1 MSNRMVLT
9 LREPVQ
15 AKQAVNAAWLHIK
28 GWLGAG
34 GERLVLEVRPEKR
47 SNPQN
52 RLLHALI
59 ADIAA
64 QVEWAGAKREPEVW
78 KRLLT
83 AAWSRVHGQ
92 HVEVLPALDGHGV
105 DLVPARTS
113 KLTKAECADL
123 CEFITAWGVD
133 QGVRFTAPEYGDAR

>member
-1 MSNRMVLT
+1 MSERIT
-9 LREPVQ
+9 LSLFEPVQ
-15 AKQAVNAAWLHIK
+15 AHKALMHAWTHAKAWLMSGH
-28 GWLGAG
+28 
-34 GERLVLEVRPEKR
+34 RLVLEVRPEKR

-64 QVEWAGAKREPEVW
+64 QVEWAGAKRDAEVW

-123 CEFITAWGVD
+123 CTFIEAWGAEH
-133 QGVRFTAPEYGDAR
+133 GVRFTAPEGWQ

>member
-1 MSNRMVLT
+1 MADRLT
-9 LREPVQ
+9 LNLFERDQ
-15 AKQAVNAAWLHIK
+15 AHKAVNYAWARAKDLIAN
-28 GWLGAG
+28 GQ
-34 GERLVLEVRPEKR
+34 RLVLELRPEKR
-47 SNPQN
+47 SDAQN
-52 RLLHALI
+52 RLLHACLSEI
-59 ADIAA
+59 SK
-64 QVEWAGAKREPEVW
+64 QVEWAGAKRDVDTW

-123 CEFITAWGVD
+123 CEFITAWGIEH
-133 QGVRFTAPEYGDAR
+133 GVRFTAPE

>member
-1 MSNRMVLT
+1 MADRLVLR
-9 LREPVQ
+9 LHNAQQGYQ
-15 AKQAVNAAWLHIK
+15 AIKQAWAHAK

-34 GERLVLEVRPEKR
+34 GARLVLEVRPETR

-123 CEFITAWGVD
+123 CTFIEAWGAEH
-133 QGVRFTAPEYGDAR
+133 GVRFTAPEGWQ

>member
-1 MSNRMVLT
+1 MRADYELHEPSQARQAFAAAWERAKALTMAGHRLT
-9 LREPVQ
+9 LTLAP
-15 AKQAVNAAWLHIK
+15 A
-28 GWLGAG
+28 
-34 GERLVLEVRPEKR
+34 KR
-47 SNPQN
+47 SSPQN

-64 QVEWAGAKREPEVW
+64 QVEWAGSKRDAEVW

-123 CEFITAWGVD
+123 CEFITAWGVEH
-133 QGVRFTAPEYGDAR
+133 GVRFTAPEWMAE

>member
-1 MSNRMVLT
+1 MKTTVTLINPQQGHVAVAHVWNLAKSALMAGHRLT
-9 LREPVQ
+9 LTLAP
-15 AKQAVNAAWLHIK
+15 AT
-28 GWLGAG
+28 
-34 GERLVLEVRPEKR
+34 R

-123 CEFITAWGVD
+123 CEFITAWGVEH
-133 QGVRFTAPEYGDAR
+133 GVRFTAPEWMAE

>member
-1 MSNRMVLT
+1 MKTTVTLINPQQGHVAVAHVWNLAKSALMAGHRLT
-9 LREPVQ
+9 LTLAP
-15 AKQAVNAAWLHIK
+15 AK
-28 GWLGAG
+28 
-34 GERLVLEVRPEKR
+34 RT
-47 SNPQN
+47 SPQN

-64 QVEWAGAKREPEVW
+64 QVDWAGAKRDAEVW

-123 CEFITAWGVD
+123 CEFITAWGAEH
-133 QGVRFTAPEYGDAR
+133 GVRFTAPEGWQ

>member
-1 MSNRMVLT
+1 MKTTVTLINPQQGHVAVAHVWNLAKSALMAGHRLT
-9 LREPVQ
+9 LTLAPATRT
-15 AKQAVNAAWLHIK
+15 
-28 GWLGAG
+28 
-34 GERLVLEVRPEKR
+34 
-47 SNPQN
+47 SPQN

-64 QVEWAGAKREPEVW
+64 QVEWAGAKRDAEVW

-123 CEFITAWGVD
+123 CTFIEAWGAEH
-133 QGVRFTAPEYGDAR
+133 GVRFTAPEGRHD

>member
-1 MSNRMVLT
+1 MSERLVLS
-9 LREPVQ
+9 LHEPVQ
-15 AKQAVNAAWLHIK
+15 AKQAVNAAWERAKAL
-28 GWLGAG
+28 LMAG
-34 GERLVLEVRPEKR
+34 HRLTLTLAPAKR
-47 SNPQN
+47 TSPQN

-64 QVEWAGAKREPEVW
+64 QVEWAGAKRDAEVW

-92 HVEVLPALDGHGV
+92 HAEVLPALDGHGV

-123 CEFITAWGVD
+123 CEFITAWGIEH
-133 QGVRFTAPEYGDAR
+133 GVRFTAPEWMAE

>member
-1 MSNRMVLT
+1 MAERIT
-9 LREPVQ
+9 LSMWEPVQ
-15 AKQAVNAAWLHIK
+15 AHKALMHAWTHAKAWLM
-28 GWLGAG
+28 AG
-34 GERLVLEVRPEKR
+34 HRLVLEVRPEKR
-47 SNPQN
+47 TDAQN

-64 QVEWAGAKREPEVW
+64 QVEWAGAKRDAEVW

-113 KLTKAECADL
+113 KLSKAECADL
-123 CEFITAWGVD
+123 CEFITAWGAEH
-133 QGVRFTAPEYGDAR
+133 GVRFTAPEGWQ

>member
-1 MSNRMVLT
+1 MSERIT
-9 LREPVQ
+9 LSLFEPVQ
-15 AKQAVNAAWLHIK
+15 AHKALMHAWTHAKAWLMSGH
-28 GWLGAG
+28 
-34 GERLVLEVRPEKR
+34 RLVLEVRPEKR

-64 QVEWAGAKREPEVW
+64 QVEWAGAKREAEVW

-123 CEFITAWGVD
+123 CTFIEAWGAEH
-133 QGVRFTAPEYGDAR
+133 GVRFTAPEWMAE

>member
-1 MSNRMVLT
+1 MSERIT
-9 LREPVQ
+9 LPLWEPVQ
-15 AKQAVNAAWLHIK
+15 ARKAVDYLYEQAKPRLM
-28 GWLGAG
+28 AG
-34 GERLVLEVRPEKR
+34 HRLTLTLAPEKR
-47 SNPQN
+47 TSPQN

-64 QVEWAGAKREPEVW
+64 QVEWAGAKRDAEVW

-123 CEFITAWGVD
+123 CTFIEAWGAEH
-133 QGVRFTAPEYGDAR
+133 GVRFTAPEGWQ

>member
-1 MSNRMVLT
+1 MSKRIT
-9 LREPVQ
+9 LSLWEPVQ
-15 AKQAVNAAWLHIK
+15 AKQAFNAAWERAKALTM
-28 GWLGAG
+28 AG
-34 GERLVLEVRPEKR
+34 HRLTLTLAPATR

-64 QVEWAGAKREPEVW
+64 QVEWAGAKRDAEVW

-123 CEFITAWGVD
+123 CEFITAWGIEH
-133 QGVRFTAPEYGDAR
+133 GVRFTAPEWMAE

>member
-1 MSNRMVLT
+1 MTDRLT
-9 LREPVQ
+9 LSLWEPVQ
-15 AKQAVNAAWLHIK
+15 AHKALMYAWTHAKAWLMSGH
-28 GWLGAG
+28 
-34 GERLVLEVRPEKR
+34 RLVLEVRPEKR

-64 QVEWAGAKREPEVW
+64 QVEWAGAKRDAEVW

-113 KLTKAECADL
+113 KLSKAECADL
-123 CEFITAWGVD
+123 CEFITAWGAEH
-133 QGVRFTAPEYGDAR
+133 GVRFTAPGGWQ

>member
-1 MSNRMVLT
+1 MSERIT
-9 LREPVQ
+9 LSLWEPVQ
-15 AKQAVNAAWLHIK
+15 AHKALMHAWTHAKAWLMSGH
-28 GWLGAG
+28 
-34 GERLVLEVRPEKR
+34 RLVLEVRPEKR

-64 QVEWAGAKREPEVW
+64 QVEWAGAKRDAEVW

-105 DLVPARTS
+105 DLMPARTS

-123 CEFITAWGVD
+123 CTFIEAWGAEH
-133 QGVRFTAPEYGDAR
+133 GVRFTAPEEWQ

>member
-1 MSNRMVLT
+1 MSAKITLT
-9 LREPVQ
+9 LFEPVQ
-15 AKQAVNAAWLHIK
+15 AHKALMHAWTHAKAWLMSGH
-28 GWLGAG
+28 
-34 GERLVLEVRPEKR
+34 RLVLEVRPEKR

-64 QVEWAGAKREPEVW
+64 QVEWAGAKREAEVW

-123 CEFITAWGVD
+123 CTFIEAWGAEH
-133 QGVRFTAPEYGDAR
+133 GVRFTAPEGVAQ

>member
-1 MSNRMVLT
+1 MKTTVTLINPQQGHVAVAHVWNLAKSALMAGHRLT
-9 LREPVQ
+9 LTLAPATRT
-15 AKQAVNAAWLHIK
+15 
-28 GWLGAG
+28 
-34 GERLVLEVRPEKR
+34 
-47 SNPQN
+47 SPQN
-52 RLLHALI
+52 RLLHALV

-64 QVEWAGAKREPEVW
+64 QVEWAGAKRDAEVW

-123 CEFITAWGVD
+123 CTFIEAWGAEH
-133 QGVRFTAPEYGDAR
+133 GVRFTAPEGWQ

>member
-1 MSNRMVLT
+1 MTDRIT
-9 LREPVQ
+9 LSLFEPVQ
-15 AKQAVNAAWLHIK
+15 AHKALMHAWTHAKAWLM
-28 GWLGAG
+28 AG
-34 GERLVLEVRPEKR
+34 HRLVLEVRPEKR
-47 SNPQN
+47 SDAQN
-52 RLLHALI
+52 RLLHALV

-64 QVEWAGAKREPEVW
+64 QVEWAGAKRDAEVW

-123 CEFITAWGVD
+123 CTFIEAWGVEH
-133 QGVRFTAPEYGDAR
+133 GVRFTAPEGWQ

>member
-1 MSNRMVLT
+1 MSERIT
-9 LREPVQ
+9 LSLWEPVQ
-15 AKQAVNAAWLHIK
+15 AHKALMHAWTHAKAWLMSGH
-28 GWLGAG
+28 
-34 GERLVLEVRPEKR
+34 RLVLEVRPEKR
-47 SNPQN
+47 SNQQN

-64 QVEWAGAKREPEVW
+64 QVEWAGAKREAEVW

-123 CEFITAWGVD
+123 CTFIEAWGAEH
-133 QGVRFTAPEYGDAR
+133 GVRFTAPEGWE

>member
-1 MSNRMVLT
+1 MSERIT
-9 LREPVQ
+9 LSLWEPVQ
-15 AKQAVNAAWLHIK
+15 AHKALMHAWTHAKAWLMSGH
-28 GWLGAG
+28 
-34 GERLVLEVRPEKR
+34 RLVLEVRPEKR

-64 QVEWAGAKREPEVW
+64 QVEWAGAKRDAEVW

-123 CEFITAWGVD
+123 CTFIEAWGAEH
-133 QGVRFTAPEYGDAR
+133 GVRFTAPEGRHD